1 MLAELPRTSQ
11 FVSVPLLSLMSR
23 IDEDLAERTR
33 AACCPHCGGP
43 LHRADYARKPRGGPD
58 DVPDACLRRR
68 SLCCGREGCRR
79 RCLPPSCLFLGRR
92 VYLGCVVLLI
102 LTARSGDPR
111 RHSAR
116 ELRRRF
122 GVSWTTVKRWIAY
135 FRETFPGS
143 RQWQS
148 IRGLVGPEVRSDCLA
163 ESLVTEVVRQ
173 AECVEQGLLRSLV
186 LLSGCS
192 AGWMPGI

>member
-1 MLAELPRTSQ
+1 MLAELPHCTQ
-11 FVSVPLLSLMSR
+11 LVSVSLLSLLSR

-33 AACCPHCGGP
+33 EDRCPECGGP
-43 LHRADYARKPRGGPD
+43 LHRADYLRKPRGGPD
-58 DVPDACLRRR
+58 DVPDGCLRRR

-92 VYLGCVVLLI
+92 VYFGCVVLLI
-102 LTARSGDPR
+102 LTARSGDRR

-143 RQWQS
+143 RQWQA
-148 IRGLVGPEVRSDCLA
+148 IRGQVSPSVRSDCLP
-163 ESLVTEVVRQ
+163 ESLVTEVVQ
-173 AECVEQGLLRSLV
+173 AAACVEQGLARSLA
-186 LLSGCS
+186 LLSGCP
-192 AGWMPGI
+192 AGWMHGI